1 MSRLVIK
8 ITLWFVLLLA
18 AGVLAHFMVRHPGYV
33 MLAWGQWM
41 VEITLWAA
49 VGLLVIGLLLLWL
62 ALRLWRGVNPLRWVR
77 RYRDHRDRRAARVET
92 ERAVRAW
99 LTGDDATALSALNKV
114 VKAGGSE
121 RLPRLM
127 TLIPE
132 RNHPSWSERLADFI
146 EADPGMALAAWA
158 LQANQLIQHGNSQA
172 LVELI
177 ERQPELASV
186 RFIQPPYWRAL
197 IDEGQAEKALRRIEA
212 APTLNPDDREHWQ
225 HLAGRALIE
234 QAYASGTA
242 SGSVLKAL
250 PRGMRQKPSLVAT
263 EVRCLAHHQRLN
275 DAYERLKKALERAP
289 SDELWVLLA
298 ELPFNASDA
307 LRLGESVVARARQ
320 PSAAAQTVLG
330 LLSEREAL
338 WGQAENYLQAA
349 WQQSPSMPAGRA
361 LAALYERRGDKD
373 RALAIYQQLTAQAVA
388 NGAPQLG

>member
-1 MSRLVIK
+1 MSRMIVRVI
-8 ITLWFVLLLA
+8 LWFVLLLA

-49 VGLLVIGLLLLWL
+49 VGLLVVGLLVLWL
-62 ALRLWRGVNPLRWVR
+62 VVRLWRGVNPIHWAR

-92 ERAVRAW
+92 ERAIGAW
-99 LTGDDATALSALNKV
+99 LTGDEATALSALNKV

-132 RNHPSWSERLADFI
+132 RTHPNWSERLADFI
-146 EADPGMALAAWA
+146 EADPGLSLAAWA
-158 LQANQLIQHGNSQA
+158 LQANQLIQHGNTQA
-172 LVELI
+172 LVDLV

-197 IDEGQAEKALRRIEA
+197 IDEGQADKALRRIEA
-212 APTLNPDDREHWQ
+212 APGLHPDDRERWQ
-225 HLAGRALIE
+225 RLAGRALVE
-234 QAYASGTA
+234 QAYADGSA
-242 SGSVLKAL
+242 SPATLKL
-250 PRGMRQKPSLVAT
+250 IPRNLRQKPALVAT
-263 EVRCLAHHQRLN
+263 EVRCLARHNRLT
-275 DAYERLKKALERAP
+275 DAFDRLKKALERAP
-289 SDELWVLLA
+289 ADELWALLT

-307 LRLGESVVARARQ
+307 LQLGEAILVKSRQ
-320 PSAAAQTVLG
+320 PSATAQTVLG

-349 WQQSPSMPAGRA
+349 WEQAPSVQSGQA

-373 RALAIYQQLTAQAVA
+373 RALALYKQLAATVA
-388 NGAPQLG
+388 ASGDTSVG